1 MGQVLPR
8 SMSSGISCSA
18 AVREPCWPISVARN
32 FSARVRTTDAAAEQA
47 RVTAQQR
54 TDLMA
59 C

>member
-1 MGQVLPR
+1 
-8 SMSSGISCSA
+8 MSSGISCSA